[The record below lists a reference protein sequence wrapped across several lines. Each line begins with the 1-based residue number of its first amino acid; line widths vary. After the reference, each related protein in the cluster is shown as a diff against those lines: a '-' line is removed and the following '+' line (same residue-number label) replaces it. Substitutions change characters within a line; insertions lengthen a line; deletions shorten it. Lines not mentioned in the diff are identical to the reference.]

1 MPADTR
7 RTLTTLAVIVVLEAL
22 LLTGWLAVGGR

>member
-1 MPADTR
+1 MDTETR
-7 RTLTTLAVIVVLEAL
+7 RALTTLAVIVVLEAL